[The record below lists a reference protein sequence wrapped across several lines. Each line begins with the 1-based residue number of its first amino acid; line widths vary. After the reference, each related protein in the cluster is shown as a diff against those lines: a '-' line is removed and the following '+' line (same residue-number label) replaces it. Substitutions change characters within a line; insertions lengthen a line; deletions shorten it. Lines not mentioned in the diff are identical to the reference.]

1 MKGNTVGFL
10 DDLKKNLGLGD
21 KNEAKDAPQA
31 GAGVEAGA
39 GTTQTTPAGTATPE
53 VSQDQAA
60 ADQAAADQA
69 AADQAA
75 ADQAAADRAAADQ
88 AAADRAAADQAAAN
102 QAAADAAAA
111 QQAADAQAAAAA
123 APPAPAPAAVS
134 EVVVEA
140 GDTLGGI
147 AVQFG
152 VDLDALIAAN
162 ADTVPNPD
170 LIYPGQVL
178 RLP

>member
-1 MKGNTVGFL
+1 MGFL

-31 GAGVEAGA
+31 GAGVES
-39 GTTQTTPAGTATPE
+39 GTTPSTPAESATPG

-60 ADQAAADQA
+60 AQAGADQAAADQA

-102 QAAADAAAA
+102 QAAAAAPV
-111 QQAADAQAAAAA
+111 
-123 APPAPAPAAVS
+123 PPAPAPAAVS

>member
-1 MKGNTVGFL
+1 MGFL
-10 DDLKKNLGLGD
+10 DDLKKNLGFG
-21 KNEAKDAPQA
+21 AKDVQQHNEPQPGVGLDASATGGTPAPA
-31 GAGVEAGA
+31 LAPSTGVDTAETAA
-39 GTTQTTPAGTATPE
+39 AATTPQDAATRE
-53 VSQDQAA
+53 AAQQHAAEESAA
-60 ADQAAADQA
+60 ARQ
-69 AADQAA
+69 
-75 ADQAAADRAAADQ
+75 
-88 AAADRAAADQAAAN
+88 
-102 QAAADAAAA
+102 AAAA
-111 QQAADAQAAAAA
+111 QAAADAQAATEAVAAQEVDP
-123 APPAPAPAAVS
+123 APPAAPAPADQLTGVS

-147 AVQFG
+147 AMQFG